1 MPHLLDRRAFGN
13 AMSRERSR
21 ADRSG
26 TPFSLVVCSE
36 PGSSGNGN
44 GMLQSEL
51 MAGLA
56 EALADRIRCTDV
68 AGWFDDDVLAVI
80 LPHTTGQEAWN
91 LVERVQARLKGRL
104 RNAEGPDAISYRVHS
119 YPFHSARPQAA
130 STRQLSLF
138 DGRLEP
144 GAK

>member
-1 MPHLLDRRAFGN
+1 MPHLLDRRAFGA

-26 TPFSLVVCSE
+26 TPFSLVVFSE
-36 PGSSGNGN
+36 PRRSGNGN
-44 GMLQSEL
+44 GMPQSEL
-51 MAGLA
+51 MAGLS

-104 RNAEGPDAISYRVHS
+104 KNSEDLDAISYRVHS
-119 YPFHSARPQAA
+119 YPFHEARPQAV